1 MIYTIHNFNEI
12 LFNGFDIKLSE
23 DTIKMISNLTLE
35 VGSPTYIKTPIF
47 NKKEF
52 PKTDAFPVFHA
63 EYNGRKKRNKM
74 SPLNNDEWE
83 QICNYKPIK
92 IEKKEGVAAEIDLIR
107 SYLNKMTEKNYDEI
121 KEHILKI
128 LKNVNDPNVIK
139 EMGENIFHIASTNRF
154 YSQNYA
160 NLYTVLMDEYKPMEA
175 IFTNSFDKFLDLFNN
190 IEYVDSVAN
199 YDKFCEINQT
209 NERRR
214 ALSCFFINLMINGV
228 VKKSQIMKIIQTLL
242 IQLNA
247 FIREENRTNE
257 VNEIGEN
264 VGLLFNKKFF
274 VESDYENIKI
284 NDKNLLEYLVSI
296 ANSKSKN
303 FKSLSAKTIF
313 KFMDMM
319 DM

>member
-47 NKKEF
+47 NKKEL
-52 PKTDAFPVFHA
+52 PKTDSFPVFHG

-74 SPLNNDEWE
+74 SLNNNEWE
-83 QICNYKPIK
+83 QIVNYKPIK
-92 IEKKEGVAAEIDLIR
+92 IERREGVAAEIDLIR

-121 KEHILKI
+121 KGYILKI
-128 LKNVNDPNVIK
+128 LKNTNDPEVIK
-139 EMGENIFHIASTNRF
+139 EMGENIFNIASTNRF

-160 NLYTVLMDEYKPMEA
+160 NLYTVLMDEYTQMET
-175 IFTNSFDKFLDLFNN
+175 IFTDSFDTFLDLFNN
-190 IEYVDSVAN
+190 IEYVDSTTD
-199 YDKFCEINQT
+199 YDKFCKINQT
-209 NERRR
+209 NEKRR

-242 IQLNA
+242 IQLNVL
-247 FIREENRTNE
+247 IQEENRINE
-257 VNEIGEN
+257 VNEISEN
-264 VGLLFNKKFF
+264 IGLLFNKKFF

-284 NDKNLLEYLVSI
+284 NDVNLLEYLVFI

-313 KFMDMM
+313 KFMDMV
-319 DM
+319 DI